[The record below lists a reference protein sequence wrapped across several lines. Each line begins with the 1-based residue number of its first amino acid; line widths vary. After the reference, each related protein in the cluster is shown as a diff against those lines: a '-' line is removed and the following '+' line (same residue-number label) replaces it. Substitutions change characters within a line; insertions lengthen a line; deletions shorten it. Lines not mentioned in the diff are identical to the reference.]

1 MVRAILRAMEISL
14 RFVLDD
20 LTGAAVRALIA
31 QHLTAMHAI
40 SPRDSVHALDV
51 DALRAPDL
59 TCWSAWAG
67 AALAGCGAL
76 KQLDAARGELK
87 SMRVADPF
95 RGRGVGKVIL
105 AQLIAAA
112 RARGLT
118 SLWLETGAGPG
129 FEPAHRLYQGAG
141 FIPCG
146 PFTGYVADPFSV
158 FMTRAI

>member
-1 MVRAILRAMEISL
+1 MDLAL
-14 RFVLDD
+14 RFQLDD
-20 LTGAAVRALIA
+20 LTGAAIRRLVA
-31 QHLTAMHAI
+31 QHRTRMHAI

-51 DALRAPDL
+51 DALRQPDV

-67 AALAGCGAL
+67 ADLAGCGAL

-87 SMRVADPF
+87 SMRVADAF
-95 RGRGVGKVIL
+95 LGRGVGKAIL
-105 AQLIAAA
+105 AHLIAAA

-118 SLWLETGAGPG
+118 SLWLETGTGPA
-129 FEPAHRLYQGAG
+129 FAPAHRLYEGAG
-141 FIPCG
+141 FVRCG